1 LKLHWESAGEGEA
14 VLLIAGLA
22 LPGTSWWRTVPILSR
37 RFRVLTYDHAGVGRS
52 ASLRAPFSTVSMA
65 ADALGVL
72 DAAGVSRAHV
82 YGTSLGGLVA
92 QHLAA
97 RHPGRVRSLV
107 LGATHPGGAR
117 TQPPEREI
125 VSFLRRRPTLP
136 AREAAWSFVPY
147 SYGARCRRH
156 HLDRIV
162 QDIAR
167 RLEFPYARAAYRAQL
182 FAGATHDAFLALR
195 RLSTPTLV
203 VHGREDRVI
212 PVANAELLAGAIP
225 EAELHL
231 LDESGHVYMT
241 EEPSADEAIASFL
254 EAHT

>member
-1 LKLHWESAGEGEA
+1 MSIHWESAGDGEP

-22 LPGTSWWRTVPILSR
+22 LPGTSWWRTVPTLAR

-52 ASLRAPFSTVSMA
+52 ARLRAQFSTASMA
-65 ADALGVL
+65 ADALGIL

-92 QHLAA
+92 QQLAT
-97 RHPGRVRSLV
+97 RYPDRVRSLV
-107 LGATHPGGAR
+107 LGATHPGSAR
-117 TQPPEREI
+117 AQPPEREVI
-125 VSFLRRRPTLP
+125 SFLRRRPTLP
-136 AREAAWSFVPY
+136 AREAAWAFVPY
-147 SYGARCRRH
+147 NYGARCRRH

-195 RLSTPTLV
+195 RLTVPTLV
-203 VHGREDRVI
+203 VHGRDDRVI
-212 PVANAELLAGAIP
+212 PAANAELLAGAIP

-231 LDESGHVYMT
+231 LDETGHIYMT
-241 EEPSADEAIASFL
+241 EEPSVDETIASFL
-254 EAHT
+254 EARA

>member
-1 LKLHWESAGEGEA
+1 LKLHWESAGEGEPL
-14 VLLIAGLA
+14 LLIAGLA
-22 LPGTSWWRTVPILSR
+22 LPGASWWRSAPILAR

-52 ASLRAPFSTVSMA
+52 ASLRAPFSTASMA
-65 ADALGVL
+65 ADALAVL

-92 QHLAA
+92 QQLAS
-97 RHPGRVRSLV
+97 RHPDRVRSLV

-117 TQPPEREI
+117 TQPPAREI

-195 RLSTPTLV
+195 RLAMPTLV

-212 PVANAELLAGAIP
+212 PVANAELLADAIP

-241 EEPSADEAIASFL
+241 EEPSVDETIASFL
-254 EAHT
+254 EAHG